1 MRRLTLGMPGLK
13 QRARTLVDLA
23 QSAAFYVRERPIPLD
38 DKGRKLLDE
47 PARTALKAIMA
58 PLGEAAEWSEVALEA
73 LCREHAEAVGIGF
86 GKLAQPLRVALT
98 GGTVSPGVFEI
109 MSVLG
114 RDETIGRI
122 DDAATGRNLAL
133 RESD

>member
-1 MRRLTLGMPGLK
+1 MPGLK
-13 QRARTLVDLA
+13 QRARTLVELA
-23 QSAAFYVRERPIPLD
+23 QSAAFYVRPRPIPPD
-38 DKGRKLLDE
+38 EKGRKLLDDS
-47 PARTALKAIMA
+47 ARASLAALLG
-58 PLGEAAEWSEVALEA
+58 PLRATDAWSDAALEA
-73 LCREHAEAVGIGF
+73 LCREQAEALGIGF

-109 MSVLG
+109 MAVLG

-133 RESD
+133 PQGD